1 MASCTANLMRFAV
14 GADHLAVE
22 VAGGVPQLQLK

>member
-1 MASCTANLMRFAV
+1 MTSCTANLMRFAV

-22 VAGGVPQLQLK
+22 VAGDGPQLQVP

>member
-1 MASCTANLMRFAV
+1 MTSYTANLMRFPV

-22 VAGGVPQLQLK
+22 VAGDGPQLQVP